1 MDAEL
6 ERLRRENAR
15 LKEDMNQI
23 ITERNQYL
31 SQIQEE
37 RTSKAELS
45 SRNTRMSNKLLALG
59 SEINDL
65 KRTNQ
70 DLSEKLELALATADR
85 EPTASR
91 ASTFSSDRATP
102 ARTSKSIPRVS
113 VSAEVPTLSKS
124 KPRSSRATARKKT
137 IVISDDEDESSVQAM
152 KAEATSP
159 TRAEEPPPQE
169 GPNGLEE
176 SDNDDPFAHDF
187 ELLQVDLAPE
197 KQSAISRSS
206 VSGDDAVDAL
216 RTSGDLKR
224 KHNDEEESE
233 IEQSATPPTHAATA
247 SPPKSKWKAKVID
260 MKPYESI
267 SQQYLQAERHFA
279 VTPPAQTDFFFSREQ
294 VNKSFGGQMYT
305 FISTLKKAS
314 SLNGR
319 PIKCVWP
326 ENDLNPLIVSHIGA
340 PGLMFASR
348 HEILH
353 DPPWYVF
360 SKRMV
365 EGKARWEYCGS
376 YQTTNVGNIEAEQF
390 KGFPR
395 NVQTRWGG
403 LIAESMSRT
412 QPVYVKM
419 RVRIGLRKL
428 GETVTE
434 SRVDSEADTI
444 FKSKKGERKGV
455 QVTSEDVIRALG
467 AGEEHLNILRM
478 RCVGYDHAFVD
489 DLKRDIAAS
498 AADPGPAKKRQREL
512 REMSSQEQV
521 SGVRRSNRERKT
533 RAVAHD
539 ELELSEDDW

>member
-45 SRNTRMSNKLLALG
+45 SRNTKMSNQLLALG

-70 DLSEKLELALATADR
+70 ELSEKLELALATADR

-91 ASTFSSDRATP
+91 ASTFSSDRTTP
-102 ARTSKSIPRVS
+102 ARTKSISRVS
-113 VSAEVPTLSKS
+113 LSPEVPTLSKS
-124 KPRSSRATARKKT
+124 KPRSSRATARKKA
-137 IVISDDEDESSVQAM
+137 IVISDNEEESSVQAM

-159 TRAEEPPPQE
+159 TGAEEPPAQE

-197 KQSAISRSS
+197 KQSASRSS
-206 VSGDDAVDAL
+206 VSGDDAVNAL

-233 IEQSATPPTHAATA
+233 IERSATPPTHAATT

-267 SQQYLQAERHFA
+267 SQEYLQAEPHFA

-314 SLNGR
+314 SLDGR

-365 EGKARWEYCGS
+365 EG
-376 YQTTNVGNIEAEQF
+376 F

-434 SRVDSEADTI
+434 PRVDSEADTI

-455 QVTSEDVIRALG
+455 QVTSEDVIRALS
-467 AGEEHLNILRM
+467 AGEEASLPACGVGLTDDSEQHLNILRM

-512 REMSSQEQV
+512 KEMSSQEPA
-521 SGVRRSNRERKT
+521 SGVRRSNRGRKT
-533 RAVAHD
+533 RAVAQD
-539 ELELSEDDW
+539 ELELSGDDW